1 MWPRVCE
8 AILAVWLLFSPS
20 VFVDEPSVTRI
31 ARGAA
36 VLMFA
41 FSALSFVK
49 RFRRAYLGTLAV
61 ALVTACY
68 PFLYPPP
75 PSPLMQNL
83 LITALVIAMFAII
96 PPDAMRPPRGWEE
109 MEHE

>member
-8 AILAVWLLFSPS
+8 VILATWLLFSPS
-20 VFVDEPSVTRI
+20 VLIDEPSVTRV

-36 VLMFA
+36 VVMFA

-61 ALVTACY
+61 ALATACY
-68 PFLYPPP
+68 PFLQPPP

-83 LITALVIAMFAII
+83 LITALVIALFAIV
-96 PPDAMRPPRGWEE
+96 PPDAMRPPRGWRELE
-109 MEHE
+109 RE

>member
-1 MWPRVCE
+1 MTRV
-8 AILAVWLLFSPS
+8 
-20 VFVDEPSVTRI
+20 

-36 VLMFA
+36 FVMVA
-41 FSALSFVK
+41 FSAFSFVK

-61 ALVTACY
+61 ALATACY
-68 PFLYPPP
+68 PFLHRPP

-96 PPDAMRPPRGWEE
+96 PPDALRPPRGWRE
-109 MEHE
+109 MDHE

>member
-8 AILAVWLLFSPS
+8 VILALWLLFSPA
-20 VFVDEPSVTRI
+20 VLIDEPSVTRV

-36 VLMFA
+36 VVMFA
-41 FSALSFVK
+41 FSSLSFVK

-61 ALVTACY
+61 ALATACY
-68 PFLYPPP
+68 PFLHPPP

-96 PPDAMRPPRGWEE
+96 PTDAMRPPRGWRE

>member
-8 AILAVWLLFSPS
+8 AILATWLLFSPS
-20 VFVDEPSVTRI
+20 VLIDEPSVTGV

-36 VLMFA
+36 VVMLV
-41 FSALSFVK
+41 FSVLSLVR
-49 RFRRAYLGTLAV
+49 RFRRAHLLTLAV
-61 ALVTACY
+61 SLATAVY
-68 PFLYPPP
+68 PFLHPPP

-96 PPDAMRPPRGWEE
+96 PPDATRPPRGWGEVE
-109 MEHE
+109 DG

>member
-8 AILAVWLLFSPS
+8 AILAMWLLFSPA
-20 VFVDEPSVTRI
+20 VLGDEPSVTRI
-31 ARGAA
+31 ARSAA

-41 FSALSFVK
+41 FSVLSFAK

-61 ALVTACY
+61 ALATACY
-68 PFLYPPP
+68 SFLHPPP

-96 PPDAMRPPRGWEE
+96 PPDAMRPPRGWGELD
-109 MEHE
+109 HE